1 MPRTITAALLL
12 VFSAFLLP
20 ITANAIIVTLDDDSL
35 EVVRPASGTAV
46 VNFTGQIEI
55 TDGFQLVSTSSSS
68 LWNSS
73 GDLIAGTF
81 PRPTFALSG
90 NLFSVTFGS
99 TDLGL
104 YDRNSTLTGL
114 AYIIFSECPIGGGF
128 CNNTGRINY
137 SLNIL
142 AEPRAVPEPP
152 TLATFG
158 MGLLA
163 IGLAA
168 RRRRARQLRA

>member
-1 MPRTITAALLL
+1 MPRAITAALLT
-12 VFSAFLLP
+12 VFSALLLP
-20 ITANAIIVTLDDDSL
+20 ITANAIIVTLDDNSL
-35 EVVRPASGTAV
+35 EVIRPASGTATA
-46 VNFTGQIEI
+46 NFTGQIEI
-55 TDGFQLVSTSSSS
+55 TDGFRLTSVTATS

-73 GDLIAGTF
+73 GDLISGIF
-81 PRPTFALSG
+81 PRPTFLLSG
-90 NLFSVTFGS
+90 NLFSVTYDS

-104 YDRNSTLTGL
+104 YDRDSTISGL
-114 AYIIFSECPIGGGF
+114 GYIIFSECPIGGGF